1 MTYQV
6 PYPIPWDRLVG
17 PLAIAEDAV
26 AKLDERLRQSPI
38 RDGFV
43 ARSHFD
49 DACASIWLA
58 GDLVDREDL
67 VLHDAGRNIR
77 APTHDLTRAHAVLCA
92 RRLIHNADQT
102 WALTAAGLAI
112 LRGQGR
118 GLGGLDSA
126 DDNDTIR
133 VDGADEETAADSEFA
148 AIDAVLAR
156 SSHVLAASAPGERDP
171 LIFDP
176 DWDEDARLA
185 DWHKI
190 LANTHPPLLAAALA
204 WDAWETLAPLQHRP
218 WLGPLLV
225 AALLRARTKTR
236 AHLPCFN
243 AGLRTIARERRRALD
258 PTTRLIGFLDAATAA
273 ATAGLKEHDRLM
285 LARAQLL
292 HRLGPRRK
300 TSHLPALID
309 LVLARP
315 LVSTTLIADEL
326 AISARAAQALV
337 TELGLRELTGRGR
350 YRAWGI

>member
-6 PYPIPWDRLVG
+6 PDPIPWDRLVG

-49 DACASIWLA
+49 DACASIWLT
-58 GDLVDREDL
+58 GEFVHIEDL
-67 VLHDAGRNIR
+67 VLHDAARNIR

-92 RRLIHNADQT
+92 RRLIANADQH
-102 WALTAAGLAI
+102 WAFTPYGLAI
-112 LRGQGR
+112 LRGRPGR
-118 GLGGLDSA
+118 GLDIA
-126 DDNDTIR
+126 DDSHAIR
-133 VDGADEETAADSEFA
+133 LDGADEQTAPDSEFA

-156 SSHVLAASAPGERDP
+156 SSNALATAPERDP

-225 AALLRARTKTR
+225 AALLRARAKTR
-236 AHLPCFN
+236 AHLACLN
-243 AGLRTIARERRRALD
+243 VGLRTIARERRRALD

-285 LARAQLL
+285 LARAQLM
-292 HRLGPRRK
+292 HRLGDRRK

-315 LVSTTLIADEL
+315 LVSTTLVADEL
-326 AISARAAQALV
+326 AISARAAQNLV

>member
-6 PYPIPWDRLVG
+6 PDPIPWDRLVG

-26 AKLDERLRQSPI
+26 AKLDERARTSPI

-58 GDLVDREDL
+58 GELVHIEDL
-67 VLHDAGRNIR
+67 VLHDAARNIR
-77 APTHDLTRAHAVLCA
+77 APTHDLTRAHAVLRA
-92 RRLIHNADQT
+92 RRLIANADPT

-118 GLGGLDSA
+118 GLDTP
-126 DDNDTIR
+126 DNNDAMR
-133 VDGADEETAADSEFA
+133 LDGADDETAPDSEFV

-156 SSHVLAASAPGERDP
+156 SSRTLAVAAERDP

-185 DWHKI
+185 DWQQI
-190 LANTHPPLLAAALA
+190 LADANKYPPLLAAALA

-225 AALLRARTKTR
+225 AALLRARAKTR
-236 AHLPCFN
+236 AHLACFN
-243 AGLRTIARERRRALD
+243 IGLRTIARERRRAID
-258 PTTRLIGFLDAATAA
+258 QTTRLIGFLDAATAA

-285 LARAQLL
+285 LARTQLM
-292 HRLGPRRK
+292 HRLSHRRK

-315 LVSTTLIADEL
+315 LVSATLIADEL
-326 AISARAAQALV
+326 AISARAAQNLV

>member
-6 PYPIPWDRLVG
+6 PDPIPWDRLVG

-26 AKLDERLRQSPI
+26 AKLDERARTSPI

-58 GDLVDREDL
+58 GELVHIEDL
-67 VLHDAGRNIR
+67 VLHDAARNIR
-77 APTHDLTRAHAVLCA
+77 APTHDLTRAHAVLRA
-92 RRLIHNADQT
+92 RRLIANADPT
-102 WALTAAGLAI
+102 WAFTPDGLSV
-112 LRGQGR
+112 LRGRPGR
-118 GLGGLDSA
+118 GLGTP
-126 DDNDTIR
+126 DNNDAMR
-133 VDGADEETAADSEFA
+133 LDGADDETAPDSEFV

-156 SSHVLAASAPGERDP
+156 SSRTLAVAAERDP

-185 DWHKI
+185 DWQQI
-190 LANTHPPLLAAALA
+190 LADANKYPPLLAAALA
-204 WDAWETLAPLQHRP
+204 WDAWETLAPLQHRS

-225 AALLRARTKTR
+225 AALLRARAKTR
-236 AHLPCFN
+236 AHLACLN
-243 AGLRTIARERRRALD
+243 VGLRTIARERRRAFD
-258 PTTRLIGFLDAATAA
+258 PTTRLIGFLDATTAA

-285 LARAQLL
+285 LARTQLM
-292 HRLGPRRK
+292 HRLSHRRK

-315 LVSTTLIADEL
+315 LVSATLIADEL
-326 AISARAAQALV
+326 AISARAAQNLV